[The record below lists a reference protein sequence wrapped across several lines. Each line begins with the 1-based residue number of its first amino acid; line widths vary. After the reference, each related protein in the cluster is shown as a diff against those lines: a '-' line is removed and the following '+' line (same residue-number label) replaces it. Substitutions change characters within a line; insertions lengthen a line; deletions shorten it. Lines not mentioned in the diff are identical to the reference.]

1 MIAGSRRP
9 VQPVH
14 NAAALTH
21 VIMAKMLI
29 IIGLLVALV
38 GLLLQVAPGL
48 FGWFGHLPGDI
59 RREGEHGSVFIPIT
73 SMIVVSIIASIIINL
88 FFRR

>member
-1 MIAGSRRP
+1 
-9 VQPVH
+9 
-14 NAAALTH
+14 
-21 VIMAKMLI
+21 MAKTLI
-29 IIGLLVALV
+29 IIGLLTAVV
-38 GLLLQVAPGL
+38 GLLFQVAPGL

-73 SMIVVSIIASIIINL
+73 SRIVVSIVATIIINL